1 MELIIDGI
9 MSENL
14 LGKFFCNSLIII
26 LSLLLSNSLKLVL
39 YIVSVY
45 KLI

>member
-1 MELIIDGI
+1 MHV
-9 MSENL
+9 
-14 LGKFFCNSLIII
+14 KIII
-26 LSLLLSNSLKLVL
+26 IIIIIIINSLKLVL